1 MGFFQMF
8 KRSLA
13 TFPNFCTVWRV
24 NSYIYLLPI
33 TFSNTFSN
41 RLSIIY
47 LPHLNILLLLL
58 LPLFIPNSYIFQI
71 HISIVS

>member
-8 KRSLA
+8 NRSLA

-58 LPLFIPNSYIFQI
+58 LSLFSPNSYIFQI